1 MPHPTEFPGV
11 TVATAANV
19 YHGGNV
25 VSHKVTFPDGT
36 HKTLGVILP
45 GKYHFGTEAAE
56 KMQILSGGCYYK
68 LDGTM
73 ATIDVA
79 AGGEFDLPA
88 NSGFDIEVKEIVQY
102 ICSYF

>member
-45 GKYHFGTEAAE
+45 DQRPTPPPRGTGSLGIP
-56 KMQILSGGCYYK
+56 Q
-68 LDGTM
+68 
-73 ATIDVA
+73 V
-79 AGGEFDLPA
+79 
-88 NSGFDIEVKEIVQY
+88 
-102 ICSYF
+102 